1 MIKIIRLRKIHNL
14 CKREE
19 VRFFKTENLCKYRG
33 FLLRHFYIVTMEG
46 FEPSRPCEHHPL
58 KMASLPFLHM
68 AKKIKGHPSSRTTFC
83 DPTGAR
89 TQDPIIKSDV
99 LYRLSYRVISFLECG
114 CKYKDF
120 FSKFPSNFIIN
131 LSFFN

>member
-1 MIKIIRLRKIHNL
+1 
-14 CKREE
+14 
-19 VRFFKTENLCKYRG
+19 
-33 FLLRHFYIVTMEG
+33 VTMEG

-68 AKKIKGHPSSRTTFC
+68 ALKKKRSFEKRTTFC

-99 LYRLSYRVISFLECG
+99 LYQLSYRVNDSRNEM
-114 CKYKDF
+114 Y
-120 FSKFPSNFIIN
+120 
-131 LSFFN
+131 